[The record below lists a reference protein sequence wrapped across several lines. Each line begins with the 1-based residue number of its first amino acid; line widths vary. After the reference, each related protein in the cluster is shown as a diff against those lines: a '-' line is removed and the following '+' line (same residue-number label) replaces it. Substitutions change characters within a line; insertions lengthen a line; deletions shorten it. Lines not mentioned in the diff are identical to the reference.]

1 MDVEL
6 VRSYCMQKLSVTE
19 SFPFNDTAL
28 VFKVA
33 DKMFALL
40 NLEYPQSINLKC
52 DPAKALELREEF
64 EEIKPGY
71 HMNKKHWNT
80 LELTGT
86 LSNKLIEELIDHS
99 YELVVS
105 KLTLKQQRELNQD
118 QTNEELLQ

>member
-1 MDVEL
+1 MLQFQGIGRMDIEL
-6 VRSYCMQKLSVTE
+6 VRSYCMQKSGVSE

-52 DPAKALELREEF
+52 DPAKTLELREEF

-80 LELTGT
+80 LDLTGT
-86 LSNKLIEELIDHS
+86 INPKLIEDLIDHS

-105 KLTLKQQRELNQD
+105 KLTLKQQRKLN
-118 QTNEELLQ
+118 L

>member
-6 VRSYCMQKLSVTE
+6 VRSYCMQKTGVTE

-71 HMNKKHWNT
+71 HMNKKHWNA
-80 LELTGT
+80 LELSGT
-86 LSNKLIEELIDHS
+86 LSNKLIEELINLS
-99 YELVVS
+99 YELVVE
-105 KLTLKQQRELNQD
+105 KLPRFQKDAIANFQ
-118 QTNEELLQ
+118 